1 MRMSCLGFSILAT
14 SLAALVPCAATL
26 QSTETVIVEGHRF
39 QPSPDACLT
48 VADAIVRE
56 WAQNR
61 LQRDRTDTL
70 ADGKVRTTQLIFTEN
85 TVFQLVEG
93 FWRTGPATRGQRST
107 GSAQDVIKRMDLSD
121 CSVGGDEE
129 VNGQKAAVYAYAQ
142 KPDTKAEIWISKA
155 TELPLRIDVEQ
166 SAKKP
171 DQPVKISMNFVYD
184 DDVHVPLDAEHRDYR
199 RMLAS
204 QDWMRK
210 MQMRKY
216 QP

>member
-1 MRMSCLGFSILAT
+1 MRISCLGLSILAA
-14 SLAALVPCAATL
+14 SLAALGPCSAAL
-26 QSTETVIVEGHRF
+26 QAPETVIVEGQRF

-48 VADAIVRE
+48 VAEAIVRE
-56 WAQNR
+56 WAQAR

-70 ADGKVRTTQLIFTEN
+70 ANGDIRKTELIFTEN
-85 TVFQLVEG
+85 TVFQRVEG

-107 GSAQDVIKRMDLSD
+107 GPVQDVIKRMELSD
-121 CSVGGDEE
+121 CSVGGEEE

-155 TELPLRIDVEQ
+155 TGLPLRIDVEQ

-171 DQPVKISMNFVYD
+171 KEPVKISMSFVYD
-184 DDVHVPLDAEHRDYR
+184 DDVHVPLDAEHREYR

-204 QDWMRK
+204 QAWMRQ

>member
-1 MRMSCLGFSILAT
+1 MRILFLGSCILAV
-14 SLAALVPCAATL
+14 SLAAAVPCAATL
-26 QSTETVIVEGHRF
+26 QSTETVIVEGQRF

-48 VADAIVRE
+48 VAEAIVRE
-56 WAQNR
+56 WAQAR

-70 ADGKVRTTQLIFTEN
+70 ADGDIRKTELIFTEN
-85 TVFQLVEG
+85 TVFQLVDG

-107 GSAQDVIKRMDLSD
+107 GPVQDVINRMELTD
-121 CSVGGDEE
+121 CSVGGEEE
-129 VNGQKAAVYAYAQ
+129 VNGQKAAVYAYGQ

-155 TELPLRIDVEQ
+155 TGLPLRIDVEQ
-166 SAKKP
+166 PAKKP
-171 DQPVKISMNFVYD
+171 NEPVKISMSFVYD

-204 QDWMRK
+204 QTWMRQ